1 MKTSSPYKPLLLT
14 LVALSL
20 TVLPAQAGKGR
31 WQQHTGK
38 GYLMCD
44 AMFKELK
51 RHDFSKTKSET
62 SCAIYQVLP
71 QAKSFRRPEWKKLD
85 PNQYRP
91 LLRRIFA
98 SDYWRLDL
106 PEKERG
112 WLRMFN
118 DDLYQPDSFM
128 DSLTNDQKDDT
139 EKRIDKFIASGKY
152 LQVWSMPLP
161 AWLEEE
167 ARRHDISTTPLTFVQ
182 FAGPFPE
189 PDKSVIKDECKSL
202 RLPMPD
208 ILTWELVLV
217 NDSLTGL
224 EPRAIPR
231 KNGTKTFFSSVIRE
245 AARKSDVYLYK
256 GTPYFIGG
264 IFINIISLK
273 YRKWLFE
280 PSSSCDIFYSTI
292 FK

>member
-62 SCAIYQVLP
+62 ECAIYQVLP
-71 QAKSFRRPEWKKLD
+71 QAKSFRRPEWKKLA

-91 LLRRIFA
+91 LLRRIFVR
-98 SDYWRLDL
+98 DYYRLDL
-106 PEKERG
+106 PEKDRG
-112 WLRMFN
+112 MLRLFD
-118 DDLYQPDSFM
+118 DDLYQPDSVL
-128 DSLTNDQKDDT
+128 DSLTAEQKDNI
-139 EKRIDKFIASGKY
+139 EKKIDSFIANGRY

-161 AWLEEE
+161 TWLEEE
-167 ARRHDISTTPLTFVQ
+167 AKRLDISTAPLTFVQ
-182 FAGPFPE
+182 YAGPFPE
-189 PDKSVIKDECKSL
+189 PVKSIIKDECKSL

-208 ILTWELVLV
+208 VLAQGLILV

-224 EPRAIPR
+224 EPRAIR
-231 KNGTKTFFSSVIRE
+231 SENELNTLLSGAIRR
-245 AARKSDVYLYK
+245 AARKSDIYLYK
-256 GTPYFIGG
+256 GTPYFID
-264 IFINIISLK
+264 NIGMSTYSFK
-273 YRKWLFE
+273 YRKWSFNPDANCE
-280 PSSSCDIFYSTI
+280 IFYNDGI
-292 FK
+292 K